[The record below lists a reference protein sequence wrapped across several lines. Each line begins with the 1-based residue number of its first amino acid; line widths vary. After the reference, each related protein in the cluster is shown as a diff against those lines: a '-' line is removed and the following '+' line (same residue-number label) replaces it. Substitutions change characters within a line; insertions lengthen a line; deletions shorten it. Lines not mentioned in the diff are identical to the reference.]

1 MRYLLLSLIFAFACG
16 DDDTSDA
23 GGLDAGADAG
33 LDAGSDAADA
43 GPDSPDLS
51 DAGPDAFDAAAPPG
65 PNRFCPGSEDC
76 MDPADGMLSVG
87 AARVEITASFDE
99 NREVM
104 TVDVDGDGIYE
115 PADGDLFEDING
127 NRRFDAAW
135 IAGYG
140 MGRPA
145 AGVADPQWASAI
157 VLENGDTRIALV
169 SLDVVGYFHD
179 DVVRARMR
187 LSDADLDYLA
197 VMATHTHEARDT
209 LGQWGEGISRTGV
222 DLEYMDF
229 LYGAIEQAVREA
241 IAALRPANV
250 EYATTFIR
258 DGPGGVR
265 RYVSDSRDPQILDDE
280 IRVIRFMEAG
290 GDETIATLIN
300 FASHPEYLGS
310 RNTLLSSDFAHGLR
324 EGVENGAQGPT
335 EALEGVGGIAVFF
348 NGAVGSQIGP
358 NDLDSP
364 QTFDGEP
371 LVDNTVE
378 QAHGVGAQFAAFT
391 LAAME
396 TSTQEETAALAF
408 RARDFEVA
416 VDNPLFRLGFTLG
429 IFPTRTPRAQNPALP
444 FSETNSGFIT
454 TEVAV
459 VDIGRARL
467 LLIPGEIDPALF
479 LGGYD
484 GSYTPA
490 DRPIVNEEVTNPP
503 DLSMA
508 PDGPYMR
515 DRAAADGFDY
525 VFLFGLAN
533 DEIGYLVPPFDYQLN
548 ADNPYWEQAPGD
560 HYEETN
566 GLGPN
571 TWPDVEEQMN
581 ALLDFTP

>member
-1 MRYLLLSLIFAFACG
+1 MRYLLLSLTLAFACG
-16 DDDTSDA
+16 DDDASDA
-23 GGLDAGADAG
+23 GQLDAGTDAG
-33 LDAGSDAADA
+33 AELDATDA

-51 DAGPDAFDAAAPPG
+51 DAGFDAGFDAAAPPG
-65 PNRFCPGSEDC
+65 PSRFCPGSEDC
-76 MDPADGMLSVG
+76 MAAADGALSVG
-87 AARVEITASFDE
+87 ASRVEITASFDE

-115 PADGDLFEDING
+115 PTDGDEFGDTNG

-140 MGRPA
+140 MGRA
-145 AGVADPQWASAI
+145 ASGVADPQWASAI
-157 VLENGDTRIALV
+157 VLENGDTRVALV
-169 SLDVVGYFHD
+169 SLDVVGFFHD
-179 DVVRARMR
+179 DVERARIR
-187 LSDADLDYLA
+187 LSDADLDYMG

-209 LGQWGEGISRTGV
+209 LGQWGQGISRSGI
-222 DLEYMDF
+222 DLEYMEF
-229 LYGAIEQAVREA
+229 IYGAIEQAVREA
-241 IAALRPANV
+241 IAALQPANI

-265 RYVSDSRDPQILDDE
+265 RYVSDSRDPQVLDDE
-280 IRVIRFMEAG
+280 IRIMRFMEAG
-290 GDETIATLIN
+290 EDETIATLIN

-310 RNTLLSSDFAHGLR
+310 SNTLLSSDFAHALR
-324 EGVENGAQGPT
+324 EGVENGAQGTT

-364 QTFDGEP
+364 QTFDGVLLP
-371 LVDNTVE
+371 TNTLE
-378 QAHGVGAQFAAFT
+378 QAHGVGEQFAAFT
-391 LAAME
+391 LAAMA
-396 TSTQEETAALAF
+396 TSTQEETGALAF
-408 RARDFEVA
+408 RARAFEVA

-429 IFPTRTPRAQNPALP
+429 IFPTRTPRAENPALP

-467 LLIPGEIDPALF
+467 LLIPGELDPSLF
-479 LGGYD
+479 VGGYD

-503 DLSMA
+503 DLSLA
-508 PDGPYMR
+508 PEGPYMR
-515 DRAAADGFDY
+515 DRAAAGGFDY

-533 DEIGYLVPPFDYQLN
+533 DEIGYLVPAYDYQLN
-548 ADNPYWEQAPGD
+548 AENPYWEQAPGD

-581 ALLDFTP
+581 ALLDWTP